1 MVTTPVAPDVQV
13 VDTVAEPVRPDVAF
27 ATIGSYAPKF
37 KSGVLMVQ
45 DAMMSAETVKFAV
58 ASAGTVSAAVLSA
71 MVDMIARLSD
81 LWPIFL
87 DTLLLLF
94 ANIIRM

>member
-13 VDTVAEPVRPDVAF
+13 ADTVAVALRSDVAF

-37 KSGVLMVQ
+37 KSEVLMVQ

-58 ASAGTVSAAVLSA
+58 ASA
-71 MVDMIARLSD
+71 
-81 LWPIFL
+81 
-87 DTLLLLF
+87 
-94 ANIIRM
+94 